1 MRDSLQHPRPSPS
14 WLMRLSRKR
23 LNRSQSCNYNEA
35 PSGSH
40 SLSPLSRTL
49 RANIIQ
55 RLSCREWTGPIFIFT
70 PSLRTHC
77 GECSWAARCS
87 QRRVPLQSDQRKP
100 QHQAPSMTSSR
111 FVANRLVQHIP
122 HLRGRLSRCSKLHRV
137 FTAKKKLSRCLA
149 DCISAMARPGTRGAG
164 DRVHVG
170 E

>member
-1 MRDSLQHPRPSPS
+1 LRDSLQHPRPSPS

-23 LNRSQSCNYNEA
+23 LNRSQSCNYNKA

-55 RLSCREWTGPIFIFT
+55 RLSCREWTGPIFVFT

-87 QRRVPLQSDQRKP
+87 QRRVPLQSDQRNP
-100 QHQAPSMTSSR
+100 QHQAPSMTSSKWPTDLFSMFR
-111 FVANRLVQHIP
+111 TCATACPVAPSSTGSLPPRRSCPDAWQTAIQQWLDQELVAQVT
-122 HLRGRLSRCSKLHRV
+122 GS
-137 FTAKKKLSRCLA
+137 
-149 DCISAMARPGTRGAG
+149 M
-164 DRVHVG
+164 
-170 E
+170 